1 MNKNENSPE
10 DPYDFNLPSLSEDP
24 SPEEIQEHMAII
36 EVRAKEELGVDLSMA
51 ALFSELAQRGG
62 EPTLMDITDLI
73 AEKIAHAKAM
83 LGNPTP
89 DTSEEKELPTGAQYI
104 FKFSITHKPDIW
116 RTIAFNPGHS
126 LSHVHLAIQNAFEFD
141 NEHLYGFYM
150 DNRVRASKK
159 FFNDPRS
166 GKPPY
171 ANEQTL
177 ETLNLIPQQRFL
189 YLFNYDDSWE
199 LHVDLLEIATGN
211 PTSPYPII
219 LDTNGDAPYQYGN
232 DQEGEEEMLEEDDE
246 W

>member
-1 MNKNENSPE
+1 MNNKNENTSE
-10 DPYDFNLPSLSEDP
+10 DPYDFNLPTLSDDP
-24 SPEEIQEHMAII
+24 TPEEIQEHMSII
-36 EVRAKEELGVDLSMA
+36 EARAKEELGVDLSMA
-51 ALFSELAQRGG
+51 ALFAELAQRGG

-83 LGNPTP
+83 LAEPIPINQQ
-89 DTSEEKELPTGAQYI
+89 EKELPKGTQFI
-104 FKFSITHKPDIW
+104 FKISITHKPDIW

-141 NEHLYGFYM
+141 NEHLYGFYL

-166 GKPPY
+166 GKPPF
-171 ANEQTL
+171 ANEHTL
-177 ETLNLIPQQRFL
+177 ETLKLVPQQRFL

-199 LHVDLLEIATGN
+199 LHLDLIEIATGK

-219 LDTNGDAPYQYGN
+219 LETNGDAPNQYGN
-232 DQEGEEEMLEEDDE
+232 NLESGDELLEDDE